1 MGGAPAFLVDT
12 VLSRAWVRA
21 VVILLWLFFI
31 IDGLRRYRPFHDNLV
46 TGSSAPAGSQSAVA
60 SNIYSEYFGQ
70 SPLTLTIMAMS
81 LDGTPIIN
89 TTRIGSP
96 FAPYGA
102 TSLTAAASNASA
114 ALEAIAAE
122 QLNASCVYT
131 FTSFWQ
137 QGSDDPRVAS
147 VVGAVLERQLFD
159 VCSDDTGSSD
169 CVNASSTIYSIA
181 VTSCDGQVVQDNCVS
196 AGDSWCDPIADASTA
211 FRN

>member
-12 VLSRAWVRA
+12 LLSRAWVRA
-21 VVILLWLFFI
+21 VVILIWLFFI

-60 SNIYSEYFGQ
+60 ANIYSDYFGQ
-70 SPLTLTIMAMS
+70 SPLTLTIMATS

-89 TTRIGSP
+89 TTRVGSP
-96 FAPYGA
+96 FAPYG
-102 TSLTAAASNASA
+102 TTYLTAAASNASA

-137 QGSDDPRVAS
+137 QGSGGSSGSFGGNAELGSGSGWGGSSGSVGGEAGGDAGDAGV
-147 VVGAVLERQLFD
+147 VVGGATRVP
-159 VCSDDTGSSD
+159 S
-169 CVNASSTIYSIA
+169 
-181 VTSCDGQVVQDNCVS
+181 
-196 AGDSWCDPIADASTA
+196 
-211 FRN
+211 